1 MNMFCNCTTTF
12 CRIARLPRAGGRT
25 AIFTR
30 EQEAVIV
37 GMVLQDNAIRLR
49 EIQERVIQDNTHF
62 QGIDSVSI
70 STIDRVLHRNRMR
83 MKQVYRVPFERNS
96 PRVKE
101 LRAQYVQVSV
111 HSETF
116 TVIQIV
122 YSTNTYYVND
132 ITLQYI
138 QCM

>member
-1 MNMFCNCTTTF
+1 MNIFCNCKSTF
-12 CRIARLPRAGGRT
+12 CRTARLPHAGGRR
-25 AIFTR
+25 AIFTQ
-30 EQEAVIV
+30 EQETVIV
-37 GMVLQDNAIRLR
+37 GMVLQDNLIRLR

-83 MKQVYRVPFERNS
+83 MKQVYRVALERNS

-111 HSETF
+111 QSDTF

-122 YSTNTYYVND
+122 YSTATYYVND

>member
-1 MNMFCNCTTTF
+1 
-12 CRIARLPRAGGRT
+12 
-25 AIFTR
+25 
-30 EQEAVIV
+30 
-37 GMVLQDNAIRLR
+37 MVLQDNAIRLR

>member
-12 CRIARLPRAGGRT
+12 CRIARLPHAGGRT
-25 AIFTR
+25 AIFTQ

-96 PRVKE
+96 PRLKE

-122 YSTNTYYVND
+122 CVSTVDDEND